1 MYDHKLKIKGKIM
14 NKIKTFLILVLTLVF
29 ASNVFARD
37 QIKVV
42 GSSTVYPYA
51 TVVAERFGKSGKFK
65 TPVIESTGTGGGM
78 KLFCA
83 GVGTN
88 TPDITNASRAIKST
102 EKALCAKN
110 GVKDI
115 IEIVVGNDGISF
127 SHSVKAKDANFT
139 KEQLWRALA
148 HDVDVNGKLVAN
160 PYKKWSDIDKS
171 LPNQAIKIMV
181 PPPTSGTRDAW
192 NSLVMGKGCSKVAK
206 AAYEAA
212 GKKAKK
218 ACAKLRED
226 GLAIEAGEND
236 TLIVNKLA
244 ADPEMFGLF
253 GYSYLV
259 ANKDKIK
266 AAAVNGVKP
275 SLKGIQDYSYPIA
288 RPLFFYVK
296 KAHIGVVPGIHE
308 FLKEFTANKT
318 MGPKGY
324 LTDIG
329 LVPLSS
335 DKYKNIRTFA
345 LKLTTININ

>member
-1 MYDHKLKIKGKIM
+1 MKKI
-14 NKIKTFLILVLTLVF
+14 NFILSLFAALVITSY
-29 ASNVFARD
+29 ASARD
-37 QIKVV
+37 QIKIV

-51 TVVAERFGKSGKFK
+51 TVVAEKFGKGGKFK

-83 GVGTN
+83 GVGTQH
-88 TPDITNASRAIKST
+88 PDITNASRAIKSK

-115 IEIVVGNDGISF
+115 VEIIVGNDGIAF
-127 SHSVKAKDANFT
+127 SHSVKAKNIDFT

-148 HDVDVNGKLVAN
+148 HDVDVNGKVVAN

-171 LPNQAIKIMV
+171 LPNVDIKIMV

-192 NSLVMGKGCSKVAK
+192 NSLVMGKGCSKGFKTAM
-206 AAYEAA
+206 
-212 GKKAKK
+212 GDKAKK
-218 ACAKLRED
+218 GCAKLRED

-266 AAAVNGVKP
+266 AAKIEGKLP
-275 SLKGIQDYSYPIA
+275 SLASIQDYSYPIA

-296 KAHIGVVPGIHE
+296 KSHVGVVPGIKE
-308 FLKEFTANKT
+308 FLAEFTAKGT

-329 LVPLSS
+329 LVPL
-335 DKYKNIRTFA
+335 DNKTYKTVRTA
-345 LKLTTININ
+345 GTQLKTISLN

>member
-1 MYDHKLKIKGKIM
+1 MKKL
-14 NKIKTFLILVLTLVF
+14 NFVLSLLVAIAISGA
-29 ASNVFARD
+29 ASARD
-37 QIKVV
+37 QIKIV

-51 TVVAERFGKSGKFK
+51 TVVAEKFGKSGFK

-83 GVGTN
+83 GVGTQH
-88 TPDITNASRAIKST
+88 PDITNASRAIKSK

-115 IEIVVGNDGISF
+115 VEIVVGNDGISF
-127 SHSVKAKDANFT
+127 AHSVKAKDMNFT

-148 HDVDVNGKLVAN
+148 HDVDVNGKVVKN

-171 LPNQAIKIMV
+171 LPNKGIKILV

-192 NSLVMGKGCSKVAK
+192 NSLVMGKGCSKAAK
-206 AAYEAA
+206 AAFTAA

-226 GLAIEAGEND
+226 GLAVEAGEND

-244 ADPEMFGLF
+244 ADPDMFGLF
-253 GYSYLV
+253 GFSYLV

-266 AAAVNGVKP
+266 ATKIEGKLP
-275 SLKGIQDYSYPIA
+275 SLASIQDYSYPIA

-296 KAHIGVVPGIHE
+296 KAHVGTVPGIKE
-308 FLKEFTANKT
+308 YLKEFTAKGT

-329 LVPLSS
+329 LVPLDSKS
-335 DKYKNIRTFA
+335 YKKTRTA
-345 LKLTTININ
+345 GTKLNTIKLN

>member
-1 MYDHKLKIKGKIM
+1 MKKL
-14 NKIKTFLILVLTLVF
+14 NVILSVAAALVITTY
-29 ASNVFARD
+29 ASARD
-37 QIKVV
+37 QIKIV

-51 TVVAERFGKSGKFK
+51 TVVAEKFGKGGKFK

-88 TPDITNASRAIKST
+88 HPDITNASRAIKT
-102 EKALCAKN
+102 KEKKLCETN

-115 IEIVVGNDGISF
+115 VEIVVGNDGISF
-127 SHSVKAKDANFT
+127 AHSVNAKDADFT
-139 KEQLWRALA
+139 KEHLWRALA
-148 HDVDVNGKLVAN
+148 HDVDVNGKMVAN

-171 LPNQAIKIMV
+171 LPDHGIKILV

-206 AAYEAA
+206 DAYKAA

-236 TLIVNKLA
+236 TLIVNKLS
-244 ADPEMFGLF
+244 ADPELFGLF
-253 GYSYLV
+253 GYSYLI

-266 AAAVNGVKP
+266 ATKVNGVKP
-275 SLKGIQDYSYPIA
+275 SLAGIQDYSYPIA
-288 RPLFFYVK
+288 RPLFFYAK

-308 FLKEFTANKT
+308 FLKEFTAKKT

-324 LTDIG
+324 LTDVG
-329 LVPLSS
+329 LVPLGS
-335 DKYKNIRTFA
+335 DEYLKTRTSA
-345 LKLTTININ
+345 VKLTTIKAN

>member
-1 MYDHKLKIKGKIM
+1 MKKI
-14 NKIKTFLILVLTLVF
+14 NFILSLFAALVITSY
-29 ASNVFARD
+29 ASARD
-37 QIKVV
+37 QIKIV

-51 TVVAERFGKSGKFK
+51 TVVAEKFGKGGKFK

-83 GVGTN
+83 GVGTQH
-88 TPDITNASRAIKST
+88 PDITNASRAIKSK

-115 IEIVVGNDGISF
+115 VEIIVGNDGISF
-127 SHSVKAKDANFT
+127 AHSVKAKNIDFT

-148 HDVDVNGKLVAN
+148 HDVDVNGKVVAN

-171 LPNQAIKIMV
+171 LPNSDIKIMV

-192 NSLVMGKGCSKVAK
+192 NSLVMGKGCSKGFKTAM
-206 AAYEAA
+206 
-212 GKKAKK
+212 GDKAKK
-218 ACAKLRED
+218 GCAKLRED

-266 AAAVNGVKP
+266 AAKIEGKLP
-275 SLKGIQDYSYPIA
+275 SLASIQDYSYPIA

-296 KAHIGVVPGIHE
+296 KSHVGVVPGIKE
-308 FLKEFTANKT
+308 FLAEFTAKGT

-329 LVPLSS
+329 LVPL
-335 DKYKNIRTFA
+335 DNKTYKTVRTA
-345 LKLTTININ
+345 GTQLKTISLN

>member
-1 MYDHKLKIKGKIM
+1 MKKI
-14 NKIKTFLILVLTLVF
+14 NFILSLFAALVITSY
-29 ASNVFARD
+29 ASARD
-37 QIKVV
+37 QIKIV

-51 TVVAERFGKSGKFK
+51 TVVAEKFGKGGKFK

-83 GVGTN
+83 GVGTQH
-88 TPDITNASRAIKST
+88 PDITNASRAIKSK

-115 IEIVVGNDGISF
+115 VEIIVGNDGISF
-127 SHSVKAKDANFT
+127 AHSVKAKNIDFT

-148 HDVDVNGKLVAN
+148 HDVDVNGKVVAN

-171 LPNQAIKIMV
+171 LPNVGIKIMV

-192 NSLVMGKGCSKVAK
+192 NSLVMGKGCSKGFKTAM
-206 AAYEAA
+206 
-212 GKKAKK
+212 GDKAKK
-218 ACAKLRED
+218 GCAKLRED

-266 AAAVNGVKP
+266 AAKIEGKLP
-275 SLKGIQDYSYPIA
+275 SLASIQDYSYPIA

-296 KAHIGVVPGIHE
+296 KSHVGVVPGIKE
-308 FLKEFTANKT
+308 FLAEFTAKGT

-329 LVPLSS
+329 LVPLD
-335 DKYKNIRTFA
+335 DKTYKTVRTA
-345 LKLTTININ
+345 GTQLKTISLN

>member
-1 MYDHKLKIKGKIM
+1 MKKI
-14 NKIKTFLILVLTLVF
+14 NFILSLFAALVITSY
-29 ASNVFARD
+29 ASARD
-37 QIKVV
+37 QIKIV

-51 TVVAERFGKSGKFK
+51 TVVAEKFGKSGKFK

-83 GVGTN
+83 GVGTQH
-88 TPDITNASRAIKST
+88 PDITNASRAIKSK

-115 IEIVVGNDGISF
+115 VEIIVGNDGISF
-127 SHSVKAKDANFT
+127 AHSVKAKNIDFT

-148 HDVDVNGKLVAN
+148 HDVDVNGKVVAN

-171 LPNQAIKIMV
+171 LPNVDIKIMV

-192 NSLVMGKGCSKVAK
+192 NSLVMGKGCSKAFK
-206 AAYEAA
+206 TAM
-212 GKKAKK
+212 GDKAKK
-218 ACAKLRED
+218 GCAKLRED

-266 AAAVNGVKP
+266 AAKIEGKLP
-275 SLKGIQDYSYPIA
+275 SLASIQDYSYPIA

-296 KAHIGVVPGIHE
+296 KSHVGVVPGIKE
-308 FLKEFTANKT
+308 FLAEFTAKGT

-329 LVPLSS
+329 LVPLD
-335 DKYKNIRTFA
+335 DKTYKTVRTA
-345 LKLTTININ
+345 GTQLKTISLN

>member
-1 MYDHKLKIKGKIM
+1 MKKL
-14 NKIKTFLILVLTLVF
+14 NFVLSLLVAIAISGA
-29 ASNVFARD
+29 ASARD
-37 QIKVV
+37 QIKIV

-51 TVVAERFGKSGKFK
+51 TVVAEKFGKSGFK

-83 GVGTN
+83 GVGTQH
-88 TPDITNASRAIKST
+88 PDITNASRAIKSK

-115 IEIVVGNDGISF
+115 VEIVVGNDGISF
-127 SHSVKAKDANFT
+127 AHSVKAKDMNFT

-148 HDVDVNGKLVAN
+148 HDVDVNGKVVKN

-171 LPNQAIKIMV
+171 LPNKGIKILV

-192 NSLVMGKGCSKVAK
+192 NSLVMGKGCSKAAK
-206 AAYEAA
+206 AAFKAA

-226 GLAIEAGEND
+226 GLAVEAGEND

-244 ADPEMFGLF
+244 ADPDMFGLF
-253 GYSYLV
+253 GFSYLV

-266 AAAVNGVKP
+266 ATKVEGKLP
-275 SLKGIQDYSYPIA
+275 SLASIQDYTYPIA

-296 KAHIGVVPGIHE
+296 KAHVGTVPGIKE
-308 FLKEFTANKT
+308 YLKEFTAKGT

-329 LVPLSS
+329 LVPLDSKS
-335 DKYKNIRTFA
+335 YKKTRTA
-345 LKLTTININ
+345 GTKLKTIKLN

>member
-1 MYDHKLKIKGKIM
+1 MKKL
-14 NKIKTFLILVLTLVF
+14 NFVLSLLVAIAISGV
-29 ASNVFARD
+29 ASARD
-37 QIKVV
+37 QIKIV

-51 TVVAERFGKSGKFK
+51 TIVAEKFGKSGFK

-83 GVGTN
+83 GVGVQH
-88 TPDITNASRAIKST
+88 PDITNASRAIKSK

-115 IEIVVGNDGISF
+115 VEIVVGNDGISF
-127 SHSVKAKDANFT
+127 AHSVKAKDMNFT

-148 HDVDVNGKLVAN
+148 HDVDVNGKVVKN

-171 LPNQAIKIMV
+171 LPNTGIKILV

-206 AAYEAA
+206 AAFTAA

-226 GLAIEAGEND
+226 GLAVEAGEND
-236 TLIVNKLA
+236 TLIVNKLS
-244 ADPEMFGLF
+244 ADKNMFGLF
-253 GYSYLV
+253 GFSYLV

-266 AAAVNGVKP
+266 ATKVEGKKP
-275 SLKGIQDYSYPIA
+275 SLASIQDYSYPIA

-296 KAHIGVVPGIHE
+296 KAHVGTVPGIKE
-308 FLKEFTANKT
+308 YLKEFTAKGT

-324 LTDIG
+324 LTDVG
-329 LVPLSS
+329 LVPLDNKS
-335 DKYKNIRTFA
+335 YKKTRTA
-345 LKLTTININ
+345 GTKLTTIKLN

>member
-1 MYDHKLKIKGKIM
+1 MKKL
-14 NKIKTFLILVLTLVF
+14 NFVFSLLVAIAISGA
-29 ASNVFARD
+29 ASARD
-37 QIKVV
+37 QIKIV

-51 TVVAERFGKSGKFK
+51 TVVAEKFGKSGFK

-83 GVGTN
+83 GVGTQH
-88 TPDITNASRAIKST
+88 PDITNASRAIKSK

-115 IEIVVGNDGISF
+115 VEIVVGNDGISF
-127 SHSVKAKDANFT
+127 AHSVKAKDMNFT

-148 HDVDVNGKLVAN
+148 HDVEINGKMVKN

-171 LPNQAIKIMV
+171 LPNKGIKILV

-192 NSLVMGKGCSKVAK
+192 NSLVMGKGCTKAAK
-206 AAYEAA
+206 AAYKAK
-212 GKKAKK
+212 GIKAKK
-218 ACAKLRED
+218 GCRKLRED
-226 GLAIEAGEND
+226 GLAVEAGEND

-244 ADPEMFGLF
+244 ADPDMFGLF
-253 GYSYLV
+253 GFSYLV

-266 AAAVNGVKP
+266 ATKIEGKLP
-275 SLKGIQDYSYPIA
+275 SLASIQDYSYPIA

-296 KAHIGVVPGIHE
+296 KAHIGTVPGMKE
-308 FLKEFTANKT
+308 YLKEFTAKGT

-329 LVPLSS
+329 LVPLDSKS
-335 DKYKNIRTFA
+335 YKKTRTA
-345 LKLTTININ
+345 GTKLKTIKLN

>member
-1 MYDHKLKIKGKIM
+1 MKKL
-14 NKIKTFLILVLTLVF
+14 NFVLSLLVAIAISGV
-29 ASNVFARD
+29 ASARN
-37 QIKVV
+37 QIKIV

-51 TVVAERFGKSGKFK
+51 TIVAEKFGKSGFK

-83 GVGTN
+83 GVGVQH
-88 TPDITNASRAIKST
+88 PDITNASRAIKSK

-115 IEIVVGNDGISF
+115 VEIVVGNDGISF
-127 SHSVKAKDANFT
+127 AHSVKAKDMNFT
-139 KEQLWRALA
+139 KEHLWRALA
-148 HDVDVNGKLVAN
+148 HDVDVNGKVVKN

-171 LPNQAIKIMV
+171 LPNTGIKILV

-206 AAYEAA
+206 AAFTAA

-226 GLAIEAGEND
+226 GLAVEAGEND

-244 ADPEMFGLF
+244 ADTNMFGLF

-266 AAAVNGVKP
+266 ATKIEGKLP
-275 SLKGIQDYSYPIA
+275 SLASIQDYSYPIA

-296 KAHIGVVPGIHE
+296 KAHVGVVPGIKE
-308 FLKEFTANKT
+308 YLAEFTSKGT

-329 LVPLSS
+329 LVPLDSKS
-335 DKYKNIRTFA
+335 YKKTRTA
-345 LKLTTININ
+345 GTKLKTISLN

>member
-1 MYDHKLKIKGKIM
+1 MKKL
-14 NKIKTFLILVLTLVF
+14 NFVLSLLVAVAISGA
-29 ASNVFARD
+29 ASARD
-37 QIKVV
+37 QIKIV

-51 TVVAERFGKSGKFK
+51 TVVAEKFGKSGFK

-83 GVGTN
+83 GVGTQH
-88 TPDITNASRAIKST
+88 PDITNASRAIKSK
-102 EKALCAKN
+102 EKKLCAKN

-115 IEIVVGNDGISF
+115 VEIVVGNDGISF
-127 SHSVKAKDANFT
+127 AHSVKAKGQNFT
-139 KEQLWRALA
+139 KEHLWRALA
-148 HDVDVNGKLVAN
+148 HDVEINGKMVKN

-171 LPNQAIKIMV
+171 LPNFGIKILV

-192 NSLVMGKGCSKVAK
+192 NSLVMKKGCTKAAK
-206 AAYEAA
+206 AAYKAQ
-212 GKKAKK
+212 GIKPKKG
-218 ACAKLRED
+218 CRKLRED

-244 ADPEMFGLF
+244 SDTELFGLF

-266 AAAVNGVKP
+266 ATKIEGKLP
-275 SLKGIQDYSYPIA
+275 SLASIQDYSYPIA

-296 KAHIGVVPGIHE
+296 KAHVGVVPGIKE
-308 FLKEFTANKT
+308 YLAEFTSKGT

-329 LVPLSS
+329 LVPLDSKS
-335 DKYKNIRTFA
+335 YKKTRTA
-345 LKLTTININ
+345 GTKLKTISLN

>member
-1 MYDHKLKIKGKIM
+1 MKKI
-14 NKIKTFLILVLTLVF
+14 NFILSLFAALVITSY
-29 ASNVFARD
+29 ASARD
-37 QIKVV
+37 QIKIV

-51 TVVAERFGKSGKFK
+51 TVVAEKFGKSGKFK

-83 GVGTN
+83 GVGTQH
-88 TPDITNASRAIKST
+88 PDITNASRAIKSN

-115 IEIVVGNDGISF
+115 VEIIVGNDGISF
-127 SHSVKAKDANFT
+127 AHSVKAKNIDFT

-148 HDVDVNGKLVAN
+148 HDVDVNGKVVAN

-171 LPNQAIKIMV
+171 LPNVDIKIMV

-192 NSLVMGKGCSKVAK
+192 NDLVMGKGCSKGFKTAMGDK
-206 AAYEAA
+206 ASK
-212 GKKAKK
+212 G
-218 ACAKLRED
+218 CAKLRED

-266 AAAVNGVKP
+266 ATKIEGKLP
-275 SLKGIQDYSYPIA
+275 SLASIQDYSYPIA

-296 KAHIGVVPGIHE
+296 KSHVGVVPGIKE
-308 FLKEFTANKT
+308 FLAEFTAKGT

-329 LVPLSS
+329 LVPLD
-335 DKYKNIRTFA
+335 DKTYKTVRTA
-345 LKLTTININ
+345 GTQLKTISLN

>member
-1 MYDHKLKIKGKIM
+1 MKKI
-14 NKIKTFLILVLTLVF
+14 NFILSLFAALVITSY
-29 ASNVFARD
+29 ASARD
-37 QIKVV
+37 QIKIV

-51 TVVAERFGKSGKFK
+51 TVVAEKFGKSGKFK

-83 GVGTN
+83 GVGTQH
-88 TPDITNASRAIKST
+88 PDITNASRAIKSK

-115 IEIVVGNDGISF
+115 VEIIVGNDGIVF
-127 SHSVKAKDANFT
+127 AHSVKAKNIDFT

-148 HDVDVNGKLVAN
+148 HDVDVNGKVVAN

-171 LPNQAIKIMV
+171 LPNVGIKIMV

-192 NSLVMGKGCSKVAK
+192 NSLVMGKGCSKGFKTAM
-206 AAYEAA
+206 
-212 GKKAKK
+212 GDKAKK
-218 ACAKLRED
+218 GCAKLRED

-266 AAAVNGVKP
+266 AAKIEGKLP
-275 SLKGIQDYSYPIA
+275 SLASIQDYSYPIA

-296 KAHIGVVPGIHE
+296 KSHVGVVPGIKE
-308 FLKEFTANKT
+308 FLAEFTAKGT

-329 LVPLSS
+329 LVPLD
-335 DKYKNIRTFA
+335 DKTYKTVRTA
-345 LKLTTININ
+345 GTQLKTISLN

>member
-1 MYDHKLKIKGKIM
+1 MKKL
-14 NKIKTFLILVLTLVF
+14 NFVLSLVVAIAISGV
-29 ASNVFARD
+29 ASARD
-37 QIKVV
+37 QIKIV

-51 TVVAERFGKSGKFK
+51 TVVAEKFGKSGFK

-83 GVGTN
+83 GVGTQH
-88 TPDITNASRAIKST
+88 PDITNASRAIKSK

-115 IEIVVGNDGISF
+115 VEIVVGNDGISF
-127 SHSVKAKDANFT
+127 AHSVKAKDMNFT

-148 HDVDVNGKLVAN
+148 HDVDVNGKVVKN
-160 PYKKWSDIDKS
+160 PYKKWSDIDSS
-171 LPNQAIKIMV
+171 LPNKGIKILV

-192 NSLVMGKGCSKVAK
+192 NSLVMGKGCSKAAK
-206 AAYEAA
+206 DAFKAA

-244 ADPEMFGLF
+244 ADPDMFGLF
-253 GYSYLV
+253 GFSYLV

-266 AAAVNGVKP
+266 ATKIEGKLP
-275 SLKGIQDYSYPIA
+275 SLASIQDYTYPIA

-296 KAHIGVVPGIHE
+296 KAHVGTVPGIKE
-308 FLKEFTANKT
+308 YLKEFTAKGT

-329 LVPLSS
+329 LVPLDSKS
-335 DKYKNIRTFA
+335 YKKTRTA
-345 LKLTTININ
+345 GTKLTTIKLN

>member
-1 MYDHKLKIKGKIM
+1 MKKL
-14 NKIKTFLILVLTLVF
+14 NFVLSLLVAIAISGV
-29 ASNVFARD
+29 ASARD
-37 QIKVV
+37 QIKIV

-51 TVVAERFGKSGKFK
+51 TVVAEKFGKSGFK

-83 GVGTN
+83 GVGTQH
-88 TPDITNASRAIKST
+88 PDITNASRAIKSK

-115 IEIVVGNDGISF
+115 VEIVVGNDGISF
-127 SHSVKAKDANFT
+127 AHSVKAKDMNFT

-148 HDVDVNGKLVAN
+148 HDVDVNGKVVKN

-171 LPNQAIKIMV
+171 LPNKGIKILV

-192 NSLVMGKGCSKVAK
+192 NSLVMGKGCSKAAK
-206 AAYEAA
+206 AAFTAA

-226 GLAIEAGEND
+226 GLAVEAGEND

-244 ADPEMFGLF
+244 ADPDMFGLF
-253 GYSYLV
+253 GFSYLV

-266 AAAVNGVKP
+266 ATKIEGKLP
-275 SLKGIQDYSYPIA
+275 SLASIQDYSYPIA

-296 KAHIGVVPGIHE
+296 KAHVGTVPGIKE
-308 FLKEFTANKT
+308 YLKEFTAKGT

-329 LVPLSS
+329 LVPLDSKS
-335 DKYKNIRTFA
+335 YKKTRTA
-345 LKLTTININ
+345 GTKLKTIKLN

>member
-1 MYDHKLKIKGKIM
+1 MKKL
-14 NKIKTFLILVLTLVF
+14 NFVLSLLIAIAISGV
-29 ASNVFARD
+29 ASARD
-37 QIKVV
+37 QIKIV

-51 TVVAERFGKSGKFK
+51 TIVAEKFGKSGFK

-83 GVGTN
+83 GVGTQH
-88 TPDITNASRAIKST
+88 PDITNASRAIKSK

-115 IEIVVGNDGISF
+115 VEIVVGNDGISF
-127 SHSVKAKDANFT
+127 AHSVKAKDMNFT

-148 HDVDVNGKLVAN
+148 HDVDVNGKVVKN

-171 LPNQAIKIMV
+171 LPNTGIKILV

-206 AAYEAA
+206 AAFTAA

-226 GLAIEAGEND
+226 GLAVEAGEND

-244 ADPEMFGLF
+244 ADTNMFGLF

-266 AAAVNGVKP
+266 ATKIEGKKP
-275 SLKGIQDYSYPIA
+275 SLASIQDYSYPIA

-296 KAHIGVVPGIHE
+296 KAHVGTVPGIKE
-308 FLKEFTANKT
+308 YLKEFTAKGT

-329 LVPLSS
+329 LVPLDSKS
-335 DKYKNIRTFA
+335 YKKTRTA
-345 LKLTTININ
+345 GTKLKTISLN

>member
-1 MYDHKLKIKGKIM
+1 MKKL
-14 NKIKTFLILVLTLVF
+14 NFVLSLLVAVAISGA
-29 ASNVFARD
+29 ASARD
-37 QIKVV
+37 QIKIV

-51 TVVAERFGKSGKFK
+51 TVVAEKFGKSGFK

-83 GVGTN
+83 GVGTQH
-88 TPDITNASRAIKST
+88 PDITNASRAIKSK

-115 IEIVVGNDGISF
+115 VEIVVGNDGISF
-127 SHSVKAKDANFT
+127 AHSVKAKDMNFT

-148 HDVDVNGKLVAN
+148 HDVDVNGKVVKN

-171 LPNQAIKIMV
+171 LPNKGIKILV

-192 NSLVMGKGCSKVAK
+192 NSLVMGKGCSKGYKTAM
-206 AAYEAA
+206 
-212 GKKAKK
+212 GDKAKK
-218 ACAKLRED
+218 GCAKLRED

-266 AAAVNGVKP
+266 AAKIEGKLP
-275 SLKGIQDYSYPIA
+275 SLASIQDYSYPIA

-296 KAHIGVVPGIHE
+296 KSHVGVVPGIKE
-308 FLKEFTANKT
+308 FLAEFTAKGT

-329 LVPLSS
+329 LVPLD
-335 DKYKNIRTFA
+335 DKTYKTVRTA
-345 LKLTTININ
+345 GTQLKTISLN